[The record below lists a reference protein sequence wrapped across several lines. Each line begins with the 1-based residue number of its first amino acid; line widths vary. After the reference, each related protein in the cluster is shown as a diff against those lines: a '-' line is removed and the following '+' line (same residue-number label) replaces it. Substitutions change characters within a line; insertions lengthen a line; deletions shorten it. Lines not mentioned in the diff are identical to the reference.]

1 VETRHAVFLENNE
14 VWGSS
19 QEREVNLEEIRA
31 NATPEIQENNIP
43 INLVPRVVPVTQT
56 VVAPDENSGD
66 TDSVENNN
74 ELNNDTQQT
83 SEAQN
88 EEIIEEPSQ
97 PSVIENEP
105 LRRSQ
110 RERRSAIPNYYEV
123 YLGED
128 IGKVDDPT
136 SFKEAITSEHSSK

>member
-1 VETRHAVFLENNE
+1 M
-14 VWGSS
+14 
-19 QEREVNLEEIRA
+19 
-31 NATPEIQENNIP
+31 
-43 INLVPRVVPVTQT
+43 VPHVVPVTQT
-56 VVAPDENSGD
+56 VVAPDENSSD
-66 TDSVENNN
+66 TDSFENNN